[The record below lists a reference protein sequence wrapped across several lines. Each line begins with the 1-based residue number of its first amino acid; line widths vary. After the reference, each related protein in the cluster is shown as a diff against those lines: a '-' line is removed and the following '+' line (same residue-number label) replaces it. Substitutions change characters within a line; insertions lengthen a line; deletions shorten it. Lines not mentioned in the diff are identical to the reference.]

1 VTEHN
6 PQLTTFFTINLTITY
21 FSFSFV
27 KTFYMEYDYNT
38 SRPKLIL
45 PEYGRNIQKM
55 VEYILTIEDREERNR
70 LAQAV
75 IIIMGNMNPHLR
87 DINDF
92 KHKLWDHLA
101 IMSDFQLDIEYPYEV
116 PQPEEFTEKPRRVS
130 YNNSDIRYR
139 HYGRIVES
147 LIQEAVKLPEGE
159 DKDTLTKLIA
169 NHMKKSYLNWNRDSV
184 TDEIIFSDLH
194 ELSGKRLSVKE
205 GLKLSDQK
213 DFQKGKQQQQ
223 QQRKRMQ
230 MQQQRKKQQ

>member
-1 VTEHN
+1 
-6 PQLTTFFTINLTITY
+6 
-21 FSFSFV
+21 
-27 KTFYMEYDYNT
+27 MEYDYNT
-38 SRPKLIL
+38 SRNKLIL

-55 VEYILTIEDREERNR
+55 VEHIMTIADREDRNR

-101 IMSDFQLDIEYPYEV
+101 IMSDFQLDIDYPYDI
-116 PQPEEFTEKPRRVS
+116 PQPEEFAEKPRRVS

-169 NHMKKSYLNWNRDSV
+169 NHMKKSYLAWNRDSV
-184 TDEIIFSDLH
+184 TDEIIFNDLL
-194 ELSGKRLSVKE
+194 ELSGKRLNVKE

-223 QQRKRMQ
+223 RKRLQ
-230 MQQQRKKQQ
+230 MQQQRKKPQ

>member
-1 VTEHN
+1 MPSPN
-6 PQLTTFFTINLTITY
+6 
-21 FSFSFV
+21 FSFRFAKNPV
-27 KTFYMEYDYNT
+27 MEYDYNT
-38 SRPKLIL
+38 SRPTLML

-55 VEYILTIEDREERNR
+55 VEYILTVPDREERNR

-101 IMSDFQLDIEYPYEV
+101 IMSGFRLDIDYPYDI
-116 PQPEEFTEKPRRVS
+116 PRPEEFTEKPRRVS
-130 YNNSDIRYR
+130 YNSKPTKYR

-147 LIQEAVKLPEGE
+147 LVEEAVKLPDGD

-169 NHMKKSYLNWNRDSV
+169 NHMKKSYLTWNRDSV
-184 TDEIIFSDLH
+184 TDEIIFNDLY
-194 ELSGKRLSVKE
+194 EISGKRLTVKE

-230 MQQQRKKQQ
+230 MQQRKKTQ

>member
-1 VTEHN
+1 
-6 PQLTTFFTINLTITY
+6 
-21 FSFSFV
+21 
-27 KTFYMEYDYNT
+27 MEYDYNT
-38 SRPKLIL
+38 SRPRLIL

-55 VEYILTIEDREERNR
+55 VDHILSIPDREERNR

-101 IMSDFQLDIEYPYEV
+101 IMSEFKLDIDYPYEI
-116 PQPEEFTEKPRRVS
+116 PQPEEFTEKPRRVK
-130 YNNSDIRYR
+130 YANSDIRYR

-169 NHMKKSYLNWNRDSV
+169 NHMKKSYLAWNRDSV

-194 ELSGKRLSVKE
+194 ELSGRKLSVKE
-205 GLKLSDQK
+205 GVKLSEQK
-213 DFQKGKQQQQ
+213 EFQKGKPQQQQQ

>member
-1 VTEHN
+1 
-6 PQLTTFFTINLTITY
+6 
-21 FSFSFV
+21 
-27 KTFYMEYDYNT
+27 MEYDYNT
-38 SRPKLIL
+38 SRNKLIL

-55 VEYILTIEDREERNR
+55 VEHILTIPDREERNR

-101 IMSDFQLDIEYPYEV
+101 IMANFQLDIDFPYDI
-116 PQPEEFTEKPRRVS
+116 PQPEEFNEKPRRVS
-130 YNNSDIRYR
+130 YNTNEIHYR

-147 LIQEAVKLPEGE
+147 LITEAVKLPEGE

-169 NHMKKSYLNWNRDSV
+169 NHMKKSYLAWNRDSV
-184 TDEIIFSDLH
+184 TDEIIFNDLF
-194 ELSGKRLSVKE
+194 ELSGRKLNVKE
-205 GLKLSDQK
+205 GLKLSEQK

-223 QQRKRMQ
+223 LQRKRMQ
-230 MQQQRKKQQ
+230 MQQQRKKPML